1 MQDSKKGLL
10 PFRHGIPFSQGQCL
24 KALKK
29 KERMQSVPY
38 ASIVDSLMHV
48 MLSTRPDICFVVG
61 MVSRYQSNLGLE
73 HWTSI
78 KHIIKYLRRMRDYVL
93 VLQSVEIV

>member
-1 MQDSKKGLL
+1 
-10 PFRHGIPFSQGQCL
+10 
-24 KALKK
+24 
-29 KERMQSVPY
+29 MQSVPY

-93 VLQSVEIV
+93 VFQSVEIV